1 MLLKVAYILLVI
13 SILIE
18 IFTFFYELFVV
29 WKEPQSLKK
38 KISISFLAFLSTLIS
53 LGCTLFFGFLFINKV
68 LK

>member
-13 SILIE
+13 SLLIE

-29 WKEPQSLKK
+29 WKEPQSFKK
-38 KISISFLAFLSTLIS
+38 KIGISFLAFLSTLIS